1 MRRSFAKKATNCH
14 RGVFPPESGSKCTTR
29 IKCDFFI
36 SPRVSSSGL
45 IGKISKSHYHTYD
58 KNSIKQW
65 RRRWSNGHGLLDR
78 GQLTEQL
85 NFNHNVPVTGRDV
98 RSGNYTPASIF
109 CFIIISLHRR
119 FLFFTYR
126 TEGFTS
132 ALTGNYCF
140 LVVDAVPPIK
150 AASYWIDGSIY
161 RWLMVCAEMS
171 KEHQ

>member
-29 IKCDFFI
+29 IKCATFLFQP
-36 SPRVSSSGL
+36 SVSSTGL

-98 RSGNYTPASIF
+98 RRSGNYTPASIF
-109 CFIIISLHRR
+109 CIIIISLHRR

-140 LVVDAVPPIK
+140 LAVDAVPPIK
-150 AASYWIDGSIY
+150 KASFLLN
-161 RWLMVCAEMS
+161 R
-171 KEHQ
+171 